1 MLYPRIK
8 RDGSTSDDMYTLVTG
23 EPGRDDGIKVPAR
36 SISSIMATLGH
47 RPGSVFYQNLIEST
61 DSL

>member
-8 RDGSTSDDMYTLVTG
+8 RDGSTSDDMYTLVAS
-23 EPGRDDGIKVPAR
+23 EPGREDGIEVPAR
-36 SISSIMATLGH
+36 SIASIMATLGH
-47 RPGSVFYQNLIEST
+47 RPESVFYQNLIEST